1 MAEPEI
7 LNVPDTEAIAHFR
20 AKGFHIGF
28 DWRDTSAGQHVASF
42 TVAKVAR
49 LNILQDIRTAMNRV
63 KAEGR
68 TFDDFRNELEPILRR
83 KGWWGRQRM
92 ADPLTGQPRIV
103 QLGSLHRLR
112 IIFDTNLRMATAH
125 GQWQRI
131 ERLAEVMPYLRYSA
145 VRDARTRPEHLAWH
159 GTVLPWDH
167 PCWRTHYPPN
177 GWRCRCAVQQL
188 GEDDLERFGLKVS
201 KNPQK
206 GWNAARPWYDRRN
219 DKIHQIPLGIDPGFA
234 HNVGLVTPT
243 AHAASQLAGK
253 LKSAPAP
260 LAALAARPDLDG
272 YIARRRALRKG
283 FVHTLKAGGIA
294 PGDARFPG
302 RFRQALTQAVKTERD
317 AGTIEPKLRRSKIF
331 SRDDRQAT
339 AAVRAATRV
348 LPATWIE
355 RANDT
360 RVRISKRGDKDPDR
374 GSYRPADPNIW
385 SRPRIVTD
393 ATPDN
398 ALHEYVHHLQ
408 ERLPDFDD
416 VFQQLHRRRT
426 AGDPVL
432 PLKGY
437 GSKSLGRKDN
447 YVDDYFGREYDY
459 QDVKHR
465 PAIKVV
471 TRAFQLLF
479 HPLKK
484 GKGQVDLDKYLRRD
498 PEMVDLAI
506 GMLFHYDP
514 PTGGTP

>member
-7 LNVPDTEAIAHFR
+7 LNVPGTEAIAHFR

-49 LNILQDIRTAMNRV
+49 LDILQDIRTAMDRV

-92 ADPLTGQPRIV
+92 ADPLTGQTRIV

-145 VRDARTRPEHLAWH
+145 VQDARTRPEHLAWH

-167 PCWRTHYPPN
+167 PFWRTHYPPN

-188 GEDDLERFGLKVS
+188 GEDDLERFKLKVS
-201 KNPQK
+201 KNPPD
-206 GWNAARPWYDRRN
+206 GWDAARPWRDRRN
-219 DKIHQIPLGIDPGFA
+219 EETHQIPPGIDPGFA

-253 LKSAPAP
+253 IKSAPAP
-260 LAALAARPDLDG
+260 LAGLAARPDLDG
-272 YIARRRALRKG
+272 YIARGNALRKG

-302 RFRQALTQAVKTERD
+302 RFRRALTETLETERD
-317 AGTIEPKLRRSKIF
+317 AGTIEPMLQQGNAGLAA
-331 SRDDRQAT
+331 RQAT
-339 AAVRAATRV
+339 DAVREATRV
-348 LPATWIE
+348 LPAKWIE

-360 RVRISKRGDKDPDR
+360 PVQVVERGKNHPAL
-374 GSYRPADPNIW
+374 GSYDKHAVGG
-385 SRPRIVTD
+385 PRIVTD
-393 ATPDN
+393 ATPGN

-408 ERLPDFDD
+408 DRLPDFDD
-416 VFQQLHRRRT
+416 IFQQLHRRRT
-426 AGDPVL
+426 AGDPAL

-437 GSKSLGRKDN
+437 GGKGREDD
-447 YVDDYFGREYDY
+447 YVDDYFGREYDHNS
-459 QDVKHR
+459 VKHR
-465 PAIKVV
+465 PALEVV

-479 HPLKK
+479 HPLKRK
-484 GKGQVDLDKYLRRD
+484 KDQVDLDKYLRRD
-498 PEMVDLAI
+498 PEMVDLVI

-514 PTGGTP
+514 PMGGTP